1 MHKDRAIQYINE
13 LLNSQYDLM
22 QLRKLDSNYELDK
35 DLKEATLDELFEIV
49 NAQEFMGEI

>member
-49 NAQEFMGEI
+49 NAQEFMGDI

>member
-49 NAQEFMGEI
+49 NAQEFMEEN

>member
-22 QLRKLDSNYELDK
+22 QLRKLDSNYELDE

-49 NAQEFMGEI
+49 NAQEFMREN